1 MGMSAFLRCIA
12 ARVFGVTRR
21 DWRTTPGRLF
31 RRGLRRAADVAQQW
45 QIAEKVREARGLARK
60 RIEGLARE
68 PFERAILAAA
78 QEEQLRTQI
87 AIERRTTDAQ
97 VEHAQL
103 RNELVRS
110 EIARNDAERR
120 RLEADAL
127 ARLIETLTAAG
138 IAIAIKKPFVI
149 DVVPHGGVIRIEDLR
164 AQLDGTVEAGPSRP
178 D

>member
-1 MGMSAFLRCIA
+1 MGLRSFLRCVA
-12 ARVFGVTRR
+12 AKVFGVSRR

-31 RRGLRRAADVAQQW
+31 RRGLRRAADVAQHW
-45 QIAEKVREARGLARK
+45 QVAEKVREARGLARK

-87 AIERRTTDAQ
+87 ELERRTADTQ
-97 VEHAQL
+97 VEHARL

-127 ARLIETLTAAG
+127 ARMIETLTAAG
-138 IAIAIKKPFVI
+138 LAIAIKKPFTI

-164 AQLDGTVEAGPSRP
+164 AQLDGSVEAGPVR
-178 D
+178 DG